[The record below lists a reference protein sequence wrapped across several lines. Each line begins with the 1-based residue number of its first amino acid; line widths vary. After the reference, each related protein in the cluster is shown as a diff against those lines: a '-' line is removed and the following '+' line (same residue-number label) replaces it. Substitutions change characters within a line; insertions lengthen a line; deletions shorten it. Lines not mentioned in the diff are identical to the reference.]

1 MIKNKLY
8 LLTGDAEVYDGAT
21 NIWTQLPDSPVYNSY
36 ETCSVVW
43 RDSFILLSSFWDAFY
58 YQKFNLTTQTWSVIN
73 TRAPIRSDY
82 SGCVLLPSDEIVL
95 AGNSNA
101 QLYNIVTNTW
111 TILPNSTYYYS
122 SVPAMVQ
129 LGKRFFLI
137 DSEKNQIEEFNYP
150 SKTWK
155 NVAVPKLLSWERFG
169 TVALEIPAGWFAHLP
184 GGCKGIK

>member
-1 MIKNKLY
+1 M
-8 LLTGDAEVYDGAT
+8 
-21 NIWTQLPDSPVYNSY
+21 
-36 ETCSVVW
+36 VW
-43 RDSFILLSSFWDAFY
+43 RDSFLLLGTFGAAFY
-58 YQKFNLTTQTWSVIN
+58 YQKFNLTTETWSVIN
-73 TRAPIRSDY
+73 SKAPLDHRY

-95 AGNSNA
+95 AGNFYA

-111 TILPNSTYYYS
+111 TILPNSTYFYS
-122 SVPAMVQ
+122 SAPAMVQ

-137 DSEKNQIEEFNYP
+137 DSEKNQVEEFSFP
-150 SKTWK
+150 SKTLK